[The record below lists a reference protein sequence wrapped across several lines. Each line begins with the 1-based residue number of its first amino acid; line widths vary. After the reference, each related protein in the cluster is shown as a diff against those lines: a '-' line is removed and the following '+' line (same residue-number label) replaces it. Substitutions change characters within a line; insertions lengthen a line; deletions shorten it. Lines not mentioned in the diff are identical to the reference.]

1 METPP
6 QKKASPCSCGSG
18 TPAFRCCHK
27 ARTRTSS
34 PEGALELLCFLRNT
48 QATYLKTELV
58 RHTGLSRYNVESVV
72 AWARPA
78 KLIKTVSHRDGW
90 TRYRA
95 DADAINAWM
104 AGVGQ
109 GAPAPRAHAKR
120 TKTRSDA
127 SPRTTRRSR
136 ARAAAV
142 AA

>member
-1 METPP
+1 M
-6 QKKASPCSCGSG
+6 KKASPCSCGSG
-18 TPAFRCCHK
+18 TLAFRCCHK

-48 QATYLKTELV
+48 QAAYLKTELV
-58 RHTGLSRYNVESVV
+58 RHTGLTRYNVDSIVQ
-72 AWARPA
+72 WAGPL
-78 KLIKTVSHRDGW
+78 KMVKIVSHRDGW

-120 TKTRSDA
+120 AKTRGDA
-127 SPRTTRRSR
+127 SPRTTTRRSR